1 MAKYLDLTGLQSYDG
16 KLKQW
21 VNSVVDAL
29 KNGAFQVVEAVP
41 EPGEAQPMVIYLV
54 ANEGSAPN
62 AYDEYILV
70 GGAMEKIGTTEIS
83 LDGYATD
90 EELTQAINALKAEL
104 QQAING
110 KADSGQMMRSLW
122 PIRGWVK
129 SRYLSIVGRV
139 LRGSHL
145 IAWAILPW
153 IPAMVTGARSL
164 T

>member
-41 EPGEAQPMVIYLV
+41 EPSAAQPMTIYLV
-54 ANEGSAPN
+54 AIEGGGSSGN
-62 AYDEYILV
+62 VYEEYILV
-70 GGAMEKIGTTEIS
+70 DGAMEKIGTTEIS

-90 EELTQAINALKAEL
+90 DDLTQAINALKAEL

-110 KADSGQMMRSLW
+110 KADSGHTHAEAT
-122 PIRGWVK
+122 
-129 SRYLSIVGRV
+129 
-139 LRGSHL
+139 GSAAGFMSAADKAKL
-145 IAWAILPW
+145 DTLEAMTAITEEEITALFD
-153 IPAMVTGARSL
+153 
-164 T
+164 

>member
-41 EPGEAQPMVIYLV
+41 EPSAAQPMTIYLV
-54 ANEGSAPN
+54 AIEGGGSSGN
-62 AYDEYILV
+62 VYEEYILV
-70 GGAMEKIGTTEIS
+70 DGAMEKIGTTEIS

-110 KADSGQMMRSLW
+110 KADSGHTHAEAT
-122 PIRGWVK
+122 
-129 SRYLSIVGRV
+129 
-139 LRGSHL
+139 GSAAGFMSAADKAKL
-145 IAWAILPW
+145 DTLEAMTAITEEEITALFD
-153 IPAMVTGARSL
+153 
-164 T
+164 

>member
-1 MAKYLDLTGLQSYDG
+1 MAKYLDLTGLTSYDG

-110 KADSGQMMRSLW
+110 KADTGHTHAEATDSAAGFMSAADKAKLDTLEAMT
-122 PIRGWVK
+122 
-129 SRYLSIVGRV
+129 
-139 LRGSHL
+139 
-145 IAWAILPW
+145 AITEEEITALFD
-153 IPAMVTGARSL
+153 
-164 T
+164 

>member
-1 MAKYLDLTGLQSYDG
+1 MAKYLDLTGLTSYDG

-41 EPGEAQPMVIYLV
+41 DPSAAQPMTIYLV
-54 ANEGSAPN
+54 AIEGGGSSGN
-62 AYDEYILV
+62 VYEEYILV

-90 EELTQAINALKAEL
+90 DDLTQAINALKAEL

-110 KADSGQMMRSLW
+110 KADSGHTHAEAT
-122 PIRGWVK
+122 
-129 SRYLSIVGRV
+129 
-139 LRGSHL
+139 GSAAGFMSAADKAKL
-145 IAWAILPW
+145 DTLEAMTAITEEEITALFD
-153 IPAMVTGARSL
+153 
-164 T
+164 